1 MAEPRATTTQ
11 RAVLSYSQLKSMV
24 DKWPALL
31 IKDYQGIGQDSK
43 FIADEI
49 DALEILV
56 LDNRVDIDLNRFDID
71 ANRADIDINSDDITG
86 LKARIFTT
94 KKVVASV
101 EAKAFEV
108 ILCDNAAAII
118 VTLDTNAVKDDMIHV
133 MRRNEEVTTVGLING
148 LNDRL
153 INVKY
158 WSELYIFDGIEWSV
172 I

>member
-1 MAEPRATTTQ
+1 MADPRATTTQ
-11 RAVLSYSQLKSMV
+11 RAILSYSQLKSMA
-24 DKWPALL
+24 DKWPDLL

-56 LDNRVDIDLNRFDID
+56 LENRVDIDLNRV
-71 ANRADIDINSDDITG
+71 DIDINSDDITD